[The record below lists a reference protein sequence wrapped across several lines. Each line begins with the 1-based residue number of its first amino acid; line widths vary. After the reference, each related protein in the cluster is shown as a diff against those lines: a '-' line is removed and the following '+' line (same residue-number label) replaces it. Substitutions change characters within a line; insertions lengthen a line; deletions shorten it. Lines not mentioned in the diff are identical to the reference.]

1 VTREEIGEQ
10 MTDWGFVPVPDD
22 ETLLGWVMS
31 GTAFYHPVKKVFVV
45 DARPENVLVD
55 QAGNLHVI
63 DVMVVKEDEL
73 LARIAEKI
81 TR

>member
-1 VTREEIGEQ
+1 
-10 MTDWGFVPVPDD
+10 
-22 ETLLGWVMS
+22 MS

-63 DVMVVKEDEL
+63 DVMVVKEDEF